1 MAPEDT
7 QGARGYDERGNVRP
21 ADGRLVVQTEDEQ
34 RAQREAE
41 IQAGYEKLLEQRK
54 EEDRKNQE
62 ALDASGYVNPTVA
75 PSEHLAAQ
83 QAAAEAV
90 AGQGPAGDDVD
101 DRYTGMDYGQL
112 QAEAR
117 DRDGVK
123 GNLPMPELRAALRAD
138 DAAKA

>member
-21 ADGRLVVQTEDEQ
+21 ADGRLIVQTEAEQ

-41 IQAGYEKLLEQRK
+41 IQAGSEKLLEQRR
-54 EEDRKNQE
+54 EEDAKNQE

-83 QAAAEAV
+83 QAAAAKV
-90 AGQGPAGDDVD
+90 GDQGPASDGVD
-101 DRYTGMDYGQL
+101 DRYSGMDYAQL

-123 GNLPMPELRAALRAD
+123 GNLPQDELRAALRAD